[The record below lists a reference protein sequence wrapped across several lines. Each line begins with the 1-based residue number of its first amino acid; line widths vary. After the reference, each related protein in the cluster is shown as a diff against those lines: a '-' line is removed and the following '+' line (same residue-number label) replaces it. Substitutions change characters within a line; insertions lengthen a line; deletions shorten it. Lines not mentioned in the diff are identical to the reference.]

1 MPRAVNGTISR
12 KRRKKILKM
21 AKGYRSLRSTA
32 FRKAREAV
40 EHGLCYAYRDRKNR
54 KREFRRLWI
63 ARINAA
69 VRAEGM
75 NYSQFI
81 YGLKAADIEMD
92 RRTLAYLAMEEPT
105 LFAQVLEEV
114 KTKLAA

>member
-1 MPRAVNGTISR
+1 
-12 KRRKKILKM
+12 
-21 AKGYRSLRSTA
+21 
-32 FRKAREAV
+32 
-40 EHGLCYAYRDRKNR
+40 
-54 KREFRRLWI
+54 
-63 ARINAA
+63 
-69 VRAEGM
+69 M

-105 LFAQVLEEV
+105 LFAQVAEEA